1 MCLTGTKL
9 LQTPPSLS
17 RPQPNV
23 AIQFPVNFTNFQCN
37 LDDVSLCAL
46 CRNFW
51 FFTRSDALATP
62 TSDTLYTSLGNAF
75 CFVFTLS
82 SSLPATHLYWILLTL
97 LPLLHAFNVVLFKQE
112 TENYLIQRTNLIGN
126 TVFHNTIAIFVL
138 M

>member
-1 MCLTGTKL
+1 MCVCVFVRHVTFEELTAELCLTGTKL
-9 LQTPPSLS
+9 LQTLPSLS

-51 FFTRSDALATP
+51 FFTRSDALA
-62 TSDTLYTSLGNAF
+62 SDTLYTSLGNAF

-82 SSLPATHLYWILLTL
+82 SSLPASHLYWILLTL
-97 LPLLHAFNVVLFKQE
+97 FPCYMLLMWY
-112 TENYLIQRTNLIGN
+112 YLNKDRKII
-126 TVFHNTIAIFVL
+126 
-138 M
+138 